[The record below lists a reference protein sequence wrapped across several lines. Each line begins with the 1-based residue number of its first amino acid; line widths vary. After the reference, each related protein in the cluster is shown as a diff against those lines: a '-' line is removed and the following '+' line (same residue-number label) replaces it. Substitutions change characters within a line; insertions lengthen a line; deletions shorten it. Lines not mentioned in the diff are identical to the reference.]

1 MSHSNPVSEADSPE
15 SKLPVVA
22 DPKKNPSYPQR
33 THLLEKPRWLSILAG
48 VESRLAVPRQKI
60 SVLGGDPMKPGLEKL
75 YAQMLG
81 ARDQVSD
88 AVKRLPQETG
98 DLYEEDKH
106 RVEAAIAALDRLFQ
120 KWESQTT
127 AR

>member
-1 MSHSNPVSEADSPE
+1 VSNP
-15 SKLPVVA
+15 LPAAVA

-33 THLLEKPRWLSILAG
+33 VHLLEKPHWQSVLQT
-48 VESRLAVPRQKI
+48 VESRIAVARQKLN
-60 SVLGGDPMKPGLEKL
+60 VLGNDSKRPAFERI

-81 ARDQVSD
+81 ARDQVAD

-98 DLYEEDKH
+98 GLYEEDHH
-106 RVEAAIAALDRLFQ
+106 RVEEAVAALDRLFQ
-120 KWESQTT
+120 KWDSQTT